1 MGVKLILQWA
11 KKVFSISVDLCVPT
25 LLFASGIFFYCE
37 KGSSY
42 TNEPYIFHLSFYAI
56 LMCLALLFYFIKNSK
71 ESVLVLFVFFSYTLM
86 NVLKKYNGIDF
97 FNVDYCFLSMLIPF
111 NWLLYLMSDFFKL
124 PKQYDFYFLCIILIE
139 AMIIENKTLLGI
151 SEFSMLV
158 KFAILCVWGV
168 SILAYM
174 VYISIFPS
182 MKQYGLFFVYLSLG
196 LSLINYDSVFAV
208 SIYYSFS
215 LLIVLVSMIYTVVY
229 AYFRDTVTGVYG
241 INTYLRQSKEFPLK
255 YSLGVICIDD
265 YAKLLKVFG
274 RRQLNLLLK
283 MLIGKVKESSMGAEI
298 YRYNEDEFVLI
309 FYNEDKKKSFEY
321 LENIRRSIASS
332 EFVINSKQS
341 VRMTISSGVS
351 EKKRSDADADA
362 VLLRAREAF
371 QKTYKF
377 TQNVTSMA

>member
-1 MGVKLILQWA
+1 
-11 KKVFSISVDLCVPT
+11 
-25 LLFASGIFFYCE
+25 
-37 KGSSY
+37 
-42 TNEPYIFHLSFYAI
+42 
-56 LMCLALLFYFIKNSK
+56 
-71 ESVLVLFVFFSYTLM
+71 M

-196 LSLINYDSVFAV
+196 LSLINYGSVFAV